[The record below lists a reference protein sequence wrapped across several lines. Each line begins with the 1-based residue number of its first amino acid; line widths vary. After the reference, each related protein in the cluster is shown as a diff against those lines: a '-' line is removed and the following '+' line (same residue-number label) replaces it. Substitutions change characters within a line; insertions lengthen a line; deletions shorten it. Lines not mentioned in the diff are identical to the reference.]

1 MDLPT
6 AIEKYWSHAVL
17 VVGGIFTAW
26 KATREAREKRQTD
39 ALAAAAAR
47 HAVKLD
53 LTKLAQEAAAD
64 VITTLRE
71 EIARLSGE
79 LDQVRDE
86 MRDLQREHLRMMADK
101 DAKIALLEGRNRQL
115 EASIAAHRRMMLAAG
130 MDLPPEPAFFVLRG
144 GELTAHTTETP
155 P

>member
-6 AIEKYWSHAVL
+6 AIEKYWSHTLV

-26 KATREAREKRQTD
+26 KASREMRDRRRTD
-39 ALAAAAAR
+39 DIAAATAR
-47 HAVKLD
+47 HVAKLD
-53 LTKLAQEAAAD
+53 LTKLAQQAAAD

-71 EIARLSGE
+71 EVTRLSGE
-79 LDQVRDE
+79 LDEVRDDL
-86 MRDLQREHLRMMADK
+86 RDLQREHLKMMADK

-130 MDLPPEPAFFVLRG
+130 MDLPPEPAFFEIRN
-144 GELTAHTTETP
+144 GELVTAEHRHG
-155 P
+155 